1 MSFAPAPILETERLI
16 LRAPAAED
24 FEAWVEFASDEE
36 TMRYLGGVQARSV
49 AWRGFMTV
57 AGAWAM
63 QGFAMFSAI
72 EKASGRWVGRL
83 GPWRPEGWPGAEI
96 GWGLA
101 REAWGK
107 GYATEGA
114 AAAIDYAFDVLGWT
128 EAIHTIEP
136 GNIGSQAVAKRLGST
151 LWGPAKMPE
160 PYEDTIVETWGQTRE
175 QWLARRDS

>member
-1 MSFAPAPILETERLI
+1 MFAPAPILETERLI

-24 FEAWVEFASDEE
+24 LEPWVEFAADPE

-49 AWRGFMTV
+49 AWRGLCTV
-57 AGAWAM
+57 TGSWTIR
-63 QGFAMFSAI
+63 GFGMFSVI

-83 GPWRPEGWPGAEI
+83 GPWQPEDWPGTEV

-101 REAWGK
+101 RQAWGK

-114 AAAIDYAFDVLGWT
+114 VACMDYVFDVLGWT

-136 GNIGSQAVAKRLGST
+136 GNLGSQAVAKRLGST
-151 LWGPAKMPE
+151 LLGPTQMPA
-160 PYEDTIVETWGQTRE
+160 PYQDTVVENWGQTRE
-175 QWLARRDS
+175 QWRARQR